1 MGLAELLLGKENPF
15 AQWTGQNQNYLGA
28 LGAGIGSGQNIQS
41 GLSNGLQMVPQ
52 AKQMDL
58 EARRQQEAD
67 AKVLAQ
73 TNATQAWLQQ
83 NHPDLAQMVEAGMPV
98 GEAWNIAT
106 QRMSPQ
112 QGAKPTDDIQEYE
125 YALQSGF
132 QGSFSDWMTKSKSPQ
147 TVVNNT
153 VGATDEF
160 YGALDK
166 AAGGAVIDTIAAGNN
181 ARSSQIRVQE
191 LERLLKTAPQGVV
204 GGATQLAGAIG
215 LPIDGVDEVQAATAL
230 INQMVPLQ
238 RAPGSGPMSDKDLE
252 LFKQSLPAIIN
263 QPGGNQKIIAAIKGI
278 NEYTIAQAE
287 IAQAVANREI
297 TPPEGRRLAS
307 QVPNPLAGF
316 GSPLGGS
323 NGGLD
328 PVTAADELLKS
339 GKY

>member
-1 MGLAELLLGKENPF
+1 MAGLADIFGVQSNPF
-15 AQWTGQNQNYLGA
+15 IDWTRANSNWLGG
-28 LGAGIGSGQNIQS
+28 LGAGIAGGPDLST
-41 GLSNGLQMVPQ
+41 GLSRGLQMAAQ
-52 AKQMDL
+52 GQQQDDAFATAKKE
-58 EARRQQEAD
+58 EAARQEQLNKTMEWIRSN
-67 AKVLAQ
+67 Q
-73 TNATQAWLQQ
+73 
-83 NHPDLAQMVEAGMPV
+83 PDLAG
-98 GEAWNIAT
+98 IAEVDPNRAFELALE
-106 QRMSPQ
+106 RMQPQ
-112 QGAKPTDDIQEYE
+112 GQAKPTDDIQEYE

-132 QGSFSDWMTKSKSPQ
+132 QGTFPEWMTKKSPQ

-153 VGATDEF
+153 VGGTDEF

-166 AAGGAVIDTIAAGNN
+166 AAGASVVDTISAGNN
-181 ARSSQIRVQE
+181 ARSSQIRVEE
-191 LERLLKTAPQGVV
+191 LERLLKTAPQGVI
-204 GGATQLAGAIG
+204 GGATQMAAAIG
-215 LPIDGVDEVQAATAL
+215 LPVEGADEVQAAQAL

-287 IAQAVANREI
+287 IAQAVANRDI
-297 TPPEGRRLAS
+297 TPAEGRRLAS

-316 GSPLGGS
+316 GAPLGGT